1 MKKLQLMSR
10 AVAAVALAGAVA
22 AGSASPALAAADRGF
37 ELVGPPDG
45 LGYTVQGFAAQPDGE
60 ALYWTGV
67 GGEQTVDPAP
77 ADGGLGDIFLARRS
91 AEGWASTWL
100 TPDPAGKPAPRAA
113 AEGLPGMR
121 ADGFMFFK

>member
-10 AVAAVALAGAVA
+10 AVAAIALAGAVA
-22 AGSASPALAAADRGF
+22 AGSASPALAGAQAADRGF
-37 ELVGPPDG
+37 ELVGLPDG

-77 ADGGLGDIFLARRS
+77 ADLAH
-91 AEGWASTWL
+91 
-100 TPDPAGKPAPRAA
+100 P
-113 AEGLPGMR
+113 
-121 ADGFMFFK
+121 